1 MPLKDQTLDFPG
13 LGNLAD
19 PVAVTGMLLTR
30 TLELCRVA
38 KDARL
43 RVTQGRVIDV
53 FRSLR
58 GIQFL
63 SEDEF
68 RLALRT
74 NLASSR
80 AEEQTFDRVFNAY
93 WYGTAKN
100 EGYRIGI
107 RPELLRGEF
116 DQGLQEAH
124 QDIIG
129 QPEDVSA
136 EETRRDLNLTA
147 RWDEEAP
154 PIEQI
159 VRELAKRLATR
170 PSRRVQP
177 ASRGLRLDLR
187 RSLRRN
193 VRYGMD
199 IVELSRIK
207 RRVRKTRLV
216 MLCDVSGSMDAFN
229 PFLLQ
234 LMFGLQKEF
243 KNSRTLVFST
253 QVTEITPMLRCHSVE
268 QTLREM
274 GDSVRHWSG
283 GTDIGGALAGLN
295 RGALREGSARSTVA
309 IILSD
314 GYDSGDTSVVD
325 REMRALRRHVRT
337 VVWINPMYGA
347 STFEP
352 RAKGMRAALPY
363 IDHFLPAFNVQSLR
377 VLVRELAR
385 V

>member
-1 MPLKDQTLDFPG
+1 MPSKDQPSD
-13 LGNLAD
+13 LGDLAD
-19 PVAVTGMLLTR
+19 PVALQDRLLTR
-30 TLELCRVA
+30 TLELCHLA

-58 GIQFL
+58 AVQFL
-63 SEDEF
+63 NEDDF

-80 AEEQTFDRVFNAY
+80 EEEQIFDRVFDAY
-93 WYGTAKN
+93 WYGAADN
-100 EGYRIGI
+100 EGHRLGM
-107 RPELLRGEF
+107 RTELLRGEF
-116 DQGLQEAH
+116 DQGLQETH

-129 QPEDVSA
+129 QLEDVSA
-136 EETRRDLNLTA
+136 EETRRDLNLNA
-147 RWDEEAP
+147 RWNEEAP

-159 VRELAKRLATR
+159 VRELARRLAAR

-177 ASRGLRLDLR
+177 APHGPRLDLR

-199 IVELSRIK
+199 MVELSRIK

-234 LMFGLQKEF
+234 LMFGLQKEL

-253 QVTEITPMLRCHSVE
+253 QVTEITSLLRHHSVQ

-274 GDSVRHWSG
+274 GESIRHWSG

-309 IILSD
+309 LIMSD
-314 GYDSGDTSVVD
+314 GYDSGDTSVID

-347 STFEP
+347 STFQP
-352 RAKGMRAALPY
+352 RAQGMRAALPY
-363 IDHFLPAFNVQSLR
+363 VDHFLPAFNAQSLR